1 MFVQDDSQVK
11 KKKEECRVLVFFVK
25 YKHILKFEFKLS
37 GIYL

>member
-11 KKKEECRVLVFFVK
+11 KKKKKKVVCYFFVK
-25 YKHILKFEFKLS
+25 YKRILKFEFKLS

>member
-1 MFVQDDSQVK
+1 MFVQDDSRVK
-11 KKKEECRVLVFFVK
+11 KKKKNVVCWFFFVK